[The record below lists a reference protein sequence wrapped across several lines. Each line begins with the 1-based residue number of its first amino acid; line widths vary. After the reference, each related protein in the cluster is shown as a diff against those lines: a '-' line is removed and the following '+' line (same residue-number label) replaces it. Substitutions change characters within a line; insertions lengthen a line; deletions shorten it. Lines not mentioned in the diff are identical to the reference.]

1 MKNLLDPK
9 WLLLISTLPLTVLLL
24 LSYQQYNII
33 HSLLNADSLQ
43 MWLHFGLS
51 LLALGLLNL
60 GYCIYL
66 ILKRK
71 NVQTIYGFLA
81 LALHIVFLYVLGY
94 HYESLMPFSIP
105 RWMLSGEV
113 LMYAGTF
120 MMPVL
125 AYSVLILVLK
135 FSPEQKDHKI
145 WLNFGLAVLIPL
157 LCYIFS
163 QTILPLWQHFDTDL
177 GIHSIL
183 VMAIVIT
190 ILFFFFLVRGLYLL
204 LSKKSINREKYQLFW
219 KIPIAL
225 LLPLT
230 GLALN
235 NGLLTN
241 DKEFMFFGDFRSIW
255 FYIIAIANGL
265 IICFP
270 ELKNRTAR
278 LFVFIVKSVTFS
290 FTLYFF
296 LIFLPFLPLSIFAII
311 AVGSG
316 FLMLT
321 PVFLFILHIDELSR
335 DFRFLKEHFRKY
347 LLRLISFA
355 SFLVIPAIITGSYYH
370 DRHVIHQALNYVY
383 CQDYSKNDRI
393 DENSLG
399 RVIEHISKNKDRN
412 RFVFSQQQTPYLSS
426 LYNYIVLDNL
436 TLSDTKIN
444 TLERIFL
451 GKERIEEQ
459 NGTPRDSTVVI
470 SQCNVQSE
478 YCENEK
484 CWKSLIELNIEN
496 TDPQATNREFTTTF
510 DLPAGCWISDY
521 YLKIGDKKEPGI
533 LSEKKSALW
542 VYSNIR
548 NYRKDPGIL
557 YYQTGNRVTLRVF
570 PVNKN
575 EIRQTGIEFIHREP
589 LTMQIDTNN
598 ILLGD
603 SLHGQPSTFENEY
616 AAWIPAHAKQ
626 NLKKIRR
633 TPYFHFIIDV
643 SEGSGESVSFL
654 DKEIE
659 KLCSRYPHMAT
670 NAMVSFTN
678 AGTTTTTIMADWKSQ
693 HKRKNFKGGFY
704 VEGAIRKELFRKNS
718 AVTFTYPVF
727 IIVSVKPEGAIIEN
741 DFYDL
746 KMTFPDNDRF
756 WYLGENG
763 DLTAHSLLNNPET
776 AMTDSAAFPGGN
788 PVLEFR
794 SKEGETFYLPDD
806 NKSSIVL
813 KKKILSVPSEKFY
826 EKSWES
832 ALILQ
837 SMWISQCL
845 HPETSEEYW
854 LEIVQNSFRTKILT
868 PLTSYIVV
876 ENEAQKAALK
886 NKQAEVLSGNKSLDT
901 DDNSQMMSEP
911 GMIVMAL
918 LLVAAIAFLRKD
930 KCKKLLFK

>member
-9 WLLLISTLPLTVLLL
+9 WLLLISTLPLTVLLF
-24 LSYQQYNII
+24 LSYQQYSII
-33 HSLLNADSLQ
+33 HSLLNEDSLQ

-51 LLALGLLNL
+51 LLALGLLSL

-66 ILKRK
+66 ILKRI

-81 LALHIVFLYVLGY
+81 LALHITFLYLLGY

-113 LMYAGTF
+113 LLYAGTF
-120 MMPVL
+120 LMPTM
-125 AYSVLILVLK
+125 AFSVFILVVK

-157 LCYIFS
+157 FCFVFT
-163 QTILPLWQHFDTDL
+163 QTVLPLWKHFNTDL
-177 GIHSIL
+177 GTHSIL
-183 VMAIVIT
+183 VIAIVIT
-190 ILFFFFLVRGLYLL
+190 ILFFFFLIRGLYLL
-204 LSKKSINREKYQLFW
+204 LSKKSINRAKYKLFW

-241 DKEFMFFGDFRSIW
+241 DNDFMIFGDFRSIW
-255 FYIIAIANGL
+255 FYIIAVANGL
-265 IICFP
+265 FICLP
-270 ELKNRTAR
+270 ELKSRTTR
-278 LFVFIVKSVTFS
+278 LLVFIAKSLTFS

-296 LIFLPFLPLSIFAII
+296 LVFLPFLPLSIFAII

-335 DFRFLKEHFRKY
+335 DFRYLKESFRKY

-355 SFLVIPAIITGSYYH
+355 TFLVIPTIITGIYYH
-370 DRHVIHQALNYVY
+370 DRNVIHQALNYVY
-383 CQDYSKNDRI
+383 CPDYSKDVQI

-399 RVIEHISKNKDRN
+399 RVLENVSQNKGGN
-412 RFVFSQQQTPYLSS
+412 RFMFSQPKTPYLSS

-436 TLSDTKIN
+436 TLSDKKIN
-444 TLERIFL
+444 ALERIFL
-451 GKERIEEQ
+451 GKEREEEQ
-459 NGTPRDSTVVI
+459 NGIPRESTVVI
-470 SQCNVQSE
+470 SEYNVQST
-478 YCENEK
+478 YSENEK
-484 CWKSLIELNIEN
+484 CWKSLLELSIEN
-496 TDPQATNREFTTTF
+496 TDTQDVNNEFATTF
-510 DLPAGCWISDY
+510 ELPAGCWISDY

-557 YYQTGNRVTLRVF
+557 YYQTGNRITLRVF

-603 SLHGQPSTFENEY
+603 SLHGLPSTFENEY
-616 AAWIPAHAKQ
+616 AAWIPAQAKQ
-626 NLKKIRR
+626 DLKKIHRN
-633 TPYFHFIIDV
+633 PYFNFIIDV

-654 DKEIE
+654 DSEIE
-659 KLCSRYPHMAT
+659 KLCSRYPQMAD
-670 NAMVSFTN
+670 NANVSFTN
-678 AGTTTTTIMADWKSQ
+678 ASTTTTTIKADWKTQ
-693 HKRKNFKGGFY
+693 HKNNNFKGGFY
-704 VEGAIRKELFRKNS
+704 VEGAIRKGLFS
-718 AVTFTYPVF
+718 AYSNNTDSYPVF
-727 IIVSVKPEGAIIEN
+727 VVVSENPEDAIIDE
-741 DFYDL
+741 DFSDL
-746 KMTFPDNDRF
+746 SMNFPDNDRF
-756 WYLGENG
+756 WYLVKNG
-763 DLTAHSLLNNPET
+763 VLTAHSLLNNPET

-788 PVLEFR
+788 PVYKFR
-794 SKEGETFYLPDD
+794 SKEGKTYYLPDD
-806 NKSSIVL
+806 NKSTIVL
-813 KKKILSVPSEKFY
+813 KKKILSVPSGKFY

-837 SMWISQCL
+837 AMWMSQCL

-854 LEIVQNSFRTKILT
+854 LEIVQNSFRTKVLT

-876 ENEAQKAALK
+876 ENEAQKVALK
-886 NKQAEVLSGNKSLDT
+886 NKQAEVLAGNKSLDT
-901 DDNSQMMSEP
+901 DENSQMMSEP
-911 GMIVMAL
+911 GLMVMAFL
-918 LLVAAIAFLRKD
+918 FVAAMAVLRKRKHR
-930 KCKKLLFK
+930 KCSAQ